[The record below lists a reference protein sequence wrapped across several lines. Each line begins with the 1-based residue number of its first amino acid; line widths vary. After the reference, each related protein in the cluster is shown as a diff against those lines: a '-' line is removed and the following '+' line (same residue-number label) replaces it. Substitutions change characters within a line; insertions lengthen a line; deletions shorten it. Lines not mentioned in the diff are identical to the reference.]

1 MKSATQSENPWK
13 SWIYEHPRLV
23 LGLILVACLGPF
35 INKAIH
41 VDDPLFVWTGQWI
54 QKHPA
59 NFFGFEVNWWYSAL
73 PMWVANCNPPLMS
86 YYLAGVASVFGWH
99 EVGLHLGCLGLAFA
113 AVAGIYALAERWC
126 EQPLAAAV
134 IALFTPVFLVSST
147 TLMCDVLMLAFWVWA
162 VVLWERAL
170 AGRQRWWEFIGAGVL
185 AGLAV
190 LSKYSAVTLLPLLPI
205 VAVLRRRKAGWW
217 LLGLA
222 VPLLMVGGYEWMTSE
237 MYGEG
242 LLSAATHYAQT
253 RRIELPGG
261 WMAKGI
267 VGLAFAGGTLLPLL
281 FFAPWLWGR
290 RRLWAGGVVIF
301 GLWVG
306 MFAGWNHLG
315 LSNVP
320 DFPALRHWEYVLEV
334 ALLTAGG
341 LHLLLLAA
349 AEIWRRRDIISA
361 TLVLWLGSGLFFAI
375 GLNWTVSA
383 RSYLPLVPAAAILL
397 VRRLGARQ
405 GNFVAGVGWVW
416 PLVPAAAI
424 TLSLAIADYQLANS
438 ARTAAEEIAA
448 KDKPAGGQ
456 LWFEGHWGFQYY
468 MEKLGGRRVDIERS
482 SLQEGDVLVVPWFNS
497 GFVELPPY
505 SAGWIETFE
514 FRPYSWMNLFGTAGS
529 EAAGFY
535 SADIGPVPFA
545 IGKLPLQD
553 YFVAKI
559 FSRVQFK
566 TQPINRREVEAGGV
580 PDFSKLAISTERQ
593 TAFQAAMAA
602 AYEQALPGSRLERD
616 GKIAEAIQCYR
627 GVLRTTPDNPVALN
641 NLAWLLATARQPELR
656 NGEEAVRLAIQA
668 VTLTDYREPHC
679 MGTLAAAFARSGQFP
694 EAVEATA
701 AADILAQM
709 TDQSEAAAK
718 DAKLLKLYAAGRTLD
733 TPDGP

>member
-13 SWIYEHPRLV
+13 SWISGHPRLV

-35 INKAIH
+35 VNKAIH

-99 EVGLHLGCLGLAFA
+99 EVGLHLGCLAVAFA

-126 EQPLAAAV
+126 ERPLAAAV

-205 VAVLRRRKAGWW
+205 VAVLRRRKVGWW

-242 LLSAATHYAQT
+242 LLAAATHYAQT

-261 WMAKGI
+261 WTAKGI

-290 RRLWAGGVVIF
+290 RTLLGGGVVIF
-301 GLWVG
+301 GLWLW

-315 LSNVP
+315 LSSIT
-320 DFPALRHWEYVLEV
+320 DASAFRHWDYVLEV

-341 LHLLLLAA
+341 LQLLVLAA
-349 AEIWRRRDIISA
+349 AEIWQRRDIISA
-361 TLVLWLGSGLFFAI
+361 TLVLWLGGGLFFAI
-375 GLNWTVSA
+375 GLNWTISG
-383 RSYLPLVPAAAILL
+383 RSYL
-397 VRRLGARQ
+397 
-405 GNFVAGVGWVW
+405 

-438 ARTAAEEIAA
+438 ARTAAERIAA

-468 MEKLGGRRVDIERS
+468 MEKLGGQPLDVERS
-482 SLQEGDVLVVPWFNS
+482 LLQPGDIVVVPKI
-497 GFVELPPY
+497 GDYTTLPPD
-505 SAGWIETFE
+505 SVGWIERYTGV
-514 FRPYSWMNLFGTAGS
+514 PSSWMNVMGGAGS
-529 EAAGFY
+529 SGAAGFY
-535 SADIGPVPFA
+535 SAIFGPVPFA
-545 IGKLPLQD
+545 IGTLPRQD
-553 YFVAKI
+553 YLVVEV
-559 FSRVQFK
+559 FSRVQFN
-566 TQPINRREVEAGGV
+566 TQPVNRREAQAGGV
-580 PDFSKLAISTERQ
+580 PDFSDLSFSEDK
-593 TAFQAAMAA
+593 AFQTTLAA
-602 AYEQALPGSRLERD
+602 AFKQAQRGSRLERD
-616 GKIAEAIQCYR
+616 GKIAEAIQYYR
-627 GVLRTTPDNPVALN
+627 EALRVDPDNPVALN

-656 NGEEAVRLAIQA
+656 NGEEAVQLAIQA
-668 VTLTDYREPHC
+668 VKLTNYREPHC
-679 MGTLAAAFARSGQFP
+679 LGTLAAAYARAGRFPDAISAAITACDLAEVTGQ
-694 EAVEATA
+694 T
-701 AADILAQM
+701 Q
-709 TDQSEAAAK
+709 EAAAN
-718 DAKLLKLYAAGRTLD
+718 ARWLKLYVAGRTLD
-733 TPDGP
+733 APGSP